1 MKSIKTIVLLIL
13 LWIMTPTAL
22 AAPNYNNSSTTAAT
36 YQNTWNQYAQQ
47 TNVMNQYQ
55 QVSSTYALQTA
66 NSSESQTSESSE
78 YQSPAKALKKN
89 VRVDGPTL
97 KTSKDGKTN
106 TYVQPFQNI
115 TTSLSGLN
123 VRATMYFTKVD
134 YWKLKG
140 ATFNLNY
147 EVSQLSDN
155 DQSDITVSVNGVKF
169 YSFRPA
175 KNKGRQTIQI
185 TIPTDLIQ
193 TTNTL
198 TIDGQIVSKGKNGE
212 YDTVQTPANWLTV
225 YDGSNVNF
233 TFDIIPPTD
242 YIDSFYNHFIGV
254 DTLGN
259 RKNAI
264 LVSPQAS
271 ANELASATYALAG
284 ICRVITNN
292 NTTMPLGSFNNKE
305 YMKRPYQLIIARYH
319 HLPKHYQRLIKKEDV
334 DGKAYLRYFNSKNKH
349 VLVVTATSDELLKK
363 GCRYVANQELMTQ
376 TKKREKSVYDST
388 STFTSTLQ
396 FNGNYPL
403 ETKSQNL
410 VGPNHQEQVYF
421 VKLPSDQNNADGSYV
436 NLNFRY
442 SKNLDFNSS
451 LMTIYVNDT
460 PIGSKKLTKEKAD
473 SDSFRVMIPK
483 EMQLG
488 HGFVIKVA
496 FDLNMKNINKE
507 NMQTPWAYI
516 ENNSNAFIKTKES
529 PAVLFSNYPSVF
541 ITQRS
546 FNNIGV
552 QLPNKMTEEYLQT
565 LSNTFNL
572 LGHYSESN
580 VGVIDFYF
588 DKMTKNQLMSHN
600 VIVIGTP
607 EDNPLIREYN
617 DQFYFRYNQS
627 FTTFKSNEKLSIES
641 DYGKTLGT
649 AQLLFNPFDNERI
662 MMVLTGVTPTQ
673 VLLASTQIATRAVC
687 DTYKGDLIAIDN
699 DGKTYNYRF
708 KKKSS
713 YKDKISIVKQ
723 INDDPNLKWY
733 LGIGFSVFILLV
745 IALVFFI
752 RKYQVRH

>member
-1 MKSIKTIVLLIL
+1 MKQWKLLMMML
-13 LWIMTPTAL
+13 LLFIGGPVVK
-22 AAPNYNNSSTTAAT
+22 AAPNGQTSSYYNQGNN
-36 YQNTWNQYAQQ
+36 YQNTSSYG
-47 TNVMNQYQ
+47 TNVYSYSYHSQN
-55 QVSSTYALQTA
+55 
-66 NSSESQTSESSE
+66 QTSMSQEE
-78 YQSPAKALKKN
+78 YQSPAKKLKKN
-89 VRVDGPTL
+89 HSVKGPTL
-97 KTSKDGKTN
+97 KTSKNGKVN

-134 YWKLKG
+134 YWKIKE
-140 ATFNLNY
+140 ATFTLNY
-147 EVSQLSDN
+147 EISQLSDN
-155 DQSDITVSVNGVKF
+155 EISDITVSVNGVKF

-185 TIPTDLIQ
+185 TIPNDLIQ

-198 TIDGQIVSKGKNGE
+198 TIDGQIVSKGKGNNYE
-212 YDTVQTPANWLTV
+212 TVQTPANWLTI

-233 TFDIIPPTD
+233 SFDIMPPKNE
-242 YIDSFYNHFIGV
+242 IASFYNHFIGV

-259 RKNAI
+259 KKNAI
-264 LVSPQAS
+264 LVAPNSS
-271 ANELASATYALAG
+271 ANELASATYALSG

-305 YMKRPYQLIIARYH
+305 YMARPYRLMIATYEQL
-319 HLPKHYQRLIKKEDV
+319 PVEYQKQIDQRALNN
-334 DGKAYLRYFNSKNKH
+334 KACIRYFKEKGKH
-349 VLVVTATSDELLKK
+349 TLVVTATNESLLKK
-363 GCRYVANQELMTQ
+363 ACRYVANEELMRQTQ
-376 TKKREKSVYDST
+376 KEVKWIDEQTETYT
-388 STFTSTLQ
+388 SSLQ

-421 VKLPSDQNNADGSYV
+421 VKLPSDQNNAEGSYV

-451 LMTIYVNDT
+451 LVTVYVNDT
-460 PIGSKKLTKEKAD
+460 PIGSKDLKAD
-473 SDSFRVMIPK
+473 KADGDSFRVSIPK

-507 NMQTPWAYI
+507 NAQTPWAYI

-552 QLPNKMTEEYLQT
+552 QLPEKMNETYLQT
-565 LSNTFNL
+565 LSNIFNL

-588 DKMTKNQLMSHN
+588 DKMTKNQIMNHN

-607 EDNPLIREYN
+607 DDNPLFREYN
-617 DQFYFRYNQS
+617 NQLYFQYNKN
-627 FTTFKSNEKLSIES
+627 FTTFKSNEKLSIED

-649 AQLLFNPFDNERI
+649 CQLLFNPYDNERI
-662 MMVLTGVTPTQ
+662 MMAVTGVTPTQ
-673 VLLASTQIATRAVC
+673 VLLASTQIATRSAC
-687 DTYKGDLIAIDN
+687 DTYKGDLIAIDD
-699 DGKTYNYRF
+699 DGKTYDYRF

-713 YKDKISIVKQ
+713 YKDELSIVKQ
-723 INDDPNLKWY
+723 IKDDPNLKWY
-733 LGIGFSVFILLV
+733 LGIGLTIFALLIV
-745 IALVFFI
+745 LLVFFI
-752 RKYQVRH
+752 RKYQIRH